1 MLVQK
6 TNIPSIYKLMIT
18 YSLSIDL
25 VYTYLSILT
34 EEKPSLKITLSNFSC
49 YYLGACFKQYKNF
62 FNLQTLFFCSRT
74 KQPSS
79 CNIYISSYKSLFRK
93 TILTSI

>member
-1 MLVQK
+1 
-6 TNIPSIYKLMIT
+6 MIT

-34 EEKPSLKITLSNFSC
+34 EEKPSLKTTPSNFSC

-93 TILTSI
+93 TILTSIWCI